1 MGAPARAGEPR
12 RPLHYSV
19 AAMPQSPPIAV
30 TLPAHVAAM
39 STIPSTDVA
48 GAPPDALDEGG
59 FGGRYV
65 VGTVLGEGG
74 MGVVRTC
81 VDHRIGRDVAIKS
94 VKPSRAGTGDAARF
108 LREACVQGQ
117 LEHPAIVPVY
127 DLGRDP
133 QGLLYFTMKRVRGV
147 TFERIVDALRA
158 GESDAVRQ
166 FPRRK
171 LLTAFASVCHAIDF
185 VHAHGVVH
193 RDLKPGN
200 VMLGDYGEVYVLDW
214 GLAKIVAEGDR
225 LSGEAGG
232 PAVAAP
238 TGDSG
243 ALTVQGTRMGTPG
256 YMSPEQARG
265 EAVDA
270 RSDVYALGSLLFD
283 LLALEPLHPSDSPQ
297 AAVDSTLA
305 GIDARPSVRAPHLD
319 VPPELDA
326 VCVRATAVDPGARFA
341 SVRDLVD
348 AVERYLDGDRDIER
362 RRTLAHEHASAA
374 VAHARA
380 AVEPGASA
388 MEARRHALRELGRA
402 IALDPTNEDAVR
414 TLMQL
419 MTTLPRAM
427 PAEAREAIEADGR
440 LGVQTGARWAAPA
453 YLSWFLYLPLML
465 WMGVRSWPAW
475 CVCSA
480 AWVVA
485 AFVAWDVARRP
496 PQNGSPPPM
505 LTFTGAMAVAT
516 TCTICGPYMLVPT
529 LAALGSMLI
538 HMAPGRAARVPGV
551 VAYSVAFGLPAL
563 LQWVG
568 FLPASYAFG
577 HDHLTIAAG
586 MLYFPPGPTQAFLL
600 VSNVAVIVSAAVLM
614 ARFRNTLVGV
624 EERLHVQAWQ
634 LRQLVPEQV
643 HAASAGPLPR
653 AEGPAA

>member
-1 MGAPARAGEPR
+1 
-12 RPLHYSV
+12 
-19 AAMPQSPPIAV
+19 MPQSPPIAV

-48 GAPPDALDEGG
+48 GAPPEALDDGG
-59 FGGRYV
+59 FGSRYV

-94 VKPSRAGTGDAARF
+94 VKPSRAGTGDVARF

-158 GESDAVRQ
+158 REPDAVRQ

-171 LLTAFASVCHAIDF
+171 LLTAFASVCHAVDF

-214 GLAKIVAEGDR
+214 GLAKIVAEDDR
-225 LSGEAGG
+225 LSAGG
-232 PAVAAP
+232 DAAVPSPA
-238 TGDSG
+238 GESS

-256 YMSPEQARG
+256 YMPPEQARG

-270 RSDVYALGSLLFD
+270 RSDVYALGVLLFE
-283 LLALEPLHPSDSPQ
+283 LLALEPLHPGDTPQ
-297 AAVDSTLA
+297 VALDSTLA

-319 VPPELDA
+319 LPPELDA

-341 SVRDLVD
+341 SVRELVD
-348 AVERYLDGDRDIER
+348 ALERYLDGDRDIER
-362 RRTLAHEHASAA
+362 RRTLAEE
-374 VAHARA
+374 HARA
-380 AVEPGASA
+380 AVTHAKAAIESGASA
-388 MEARRHALRELGRA
+388 MEARRRALRELGRA
-402 IALDPTNEDAVR
+402 IALDPTNEDAVH
-414 TLMQL
+414 TLMHL
-419 MTTLPRAM
+419 MTTPPRAM
-427 PAEAREAIEADGR
+427 PVEAREAIEVDGR

-465 WMGVRSWPAW
+465 WMGVRSWTAW
-475 CVCSA
+475 GVCSA
-480 AWVVA
+480 AWIVA
-485 AFVAWDVARRP
+485 AVVAWDVARRP
-496 PQNGSPPPM
+496 PRTGSPPPM
-505 LTFTGAMAVAT
+505 LTFSGAVAVAT
-516 TCTICGPYMLVPT
+516 TATICGPYMLVPT
-529 LAALGSMLI
+529 IAALGSLLI

-551 VAYSVAFGLPAL
+551 VAYCVAFGLPAL
-563 LQWVG
+563 LQWMG
-568 FLPASYAFG
+568 LLPASYVFA
-577 HDHLTIAAG
+577 HDSLTIAAG
-586 MLYFPPGPTQAFLL
+586 MLYFPPAPTQAFLL
-600 VSNVAVIVSAAVLM
+600 VSNVAVIASAAVLM

-643 HAASAGPLPR
+643 HAASTGPLPR
-653 AEGPAA
+653 AESPAG